1 VGEAETKEQSGM
13 RQSHY
18 EPNRHPLDPS
28 DSISMPPN
36 EAADD
41 HIYALVSVLYHA
53 LQGVQ
58 ACGQYIEDAESAGDG
73 ELMKFFEDCRS
84 EQAQR
89 ARRAQQ
95 LLSERSEDEE
105 DEEDED
111 DEL

>member
-1 VGEAETKEQSGM
+1 MPQSVYEQ
-13 RQSHY
+13 
-18 EPNRHPLDPS
+18 NRHPIDPS
-28 DSISMPPN
+28 DSGAMPRN

-41 HIYALVSVLYHA
+41 HIYALVSVLYHS

-58 ACGQYIEDAESAGDG
+58 ACGQYIQDAEGAGDG
-73 ELMKFFEDCRS
+73 ELMRFFEDCRI

-105 DEEDED
+105 DDDDDDD